1 MSGLPSWLESI
12 LPNLFSIL
20 VAGMV
25 TLVVSYFIQR
35 WTQNRAWRVG
45 YILRNVQR
53 TYIPLYGEITKAIRD
68 VNKCQPPQSP
78 PEAWNK
84 ITSAGLT
91 EVMRIDDSRLYEKL
105 EHFYETVYP
114 RLHRELTAA
123 RNLAHNDI
131 LKVWEKALLGHLT
144 SMQGG
149 IDYQSQA
156 RSYSADVWAAGVG
169 DCLLRNDLDSA
180 NVMWNRNKDNLLNR
194 TDAKL
199 FSVSESWFNP
209 IELAKQ
215 NLQNLE
221 LKQKEL
227 VSLLNEEKTD
237 EIVRQLQ
244 GHIGRPWSR
253 NYSWLGRH
261 LHPID

>member
-1 MSGLPSWLESI
+1 
-12 LPNLFSIL
+12 
-20 VAGMV
+20 VAGIV

-68 VNKCQPPQSP
+68 VHKSQPPQST
-78 PEAWNK
+78 PEAWIK

-114 RLHRELTAA
+114 RLHMELTAA

-144 SMQGG
+144 SLQGG

-156 RSYSADVWAAGVG
+156 RSFSADVWASGAGDG
-169 DCLLRNDLDSA
+169 LLRNDLDSA
-180 NVMWNRNKDNLLNR
+180 NLMWNRNKDNLLNR
-194 TDAKL
+194 TEAKL

-209 IELAKQ
+209 VELAKHS
-215 NLQNLE
+215 LRNLE
-221 LKQKEL
+221 SKQKKL
-227 VSLLNEEKTD
+227 VSLLNEEKVD
-237 EIVRQLQ
+237 EIVRRLQ
-244 GHIGRPWSR
+244 SHIGRPWSR
-253 NYSWLGRH
+253 NYNLLRRLLH
-261 LHPID
+261 LAD